1 MTTNIQLEEA
11 AKKLKLKNFRGVI
24 MRNEIVKMKP
34 IKQLCGILGSK
45 TSRENNMHWCAWW
58 KDGETKYY
66 FDSFGLTPT
75 IEIVKYLKTKKVFK
89 SEADLKSPIIYST
102 FQIQQ
107 FNEENCGQ
115 WCLYVLNRLN
125 KGDEYEDIV
134 LDVVNEK
141 TY

>member
-1 MTTNIQLEEA
+1 M
-11 AKKLKLKNFRGVI
+11 KL
-24 MRNEIVKMKP
+24 VKMKP
-34 IKQLCGILGSK
+34 LKQECGILGSK

-58 KDGETKYY
+58 KDGKNKYY

-75 IEIVKYLKTKKVFK
+75 SEIVKY
-89 SEADLKSPIIYST
+89 LKSPIIYST

-115 WCLYVLNRLN
+115 WCSYVLNRLN